1 MLRTIT
7 AVLLM
12 GLATLAAC
20 QSNQGVVEVT
30 RLVETEQRVEVTRI
44 VSETIVQEAT
54 RLVIEEVEVELL
66 VEVTK
71 QPLGSDARPVQLL
84 FPPRFEADFV
94 ARRGVPLVEAL
105 YEATGY
111 QFSVGVLD
119 SEQAVIDLM
128 CAAPVDTIGFLSP
141 VGYVLANDQCG
152 VQIGSV
158 AVDSDGLA
166 AKTGMM
172 VTRVD
177 SDLDELASVQDQ
189 RWAVSDEN
197 SLSNSLYFQA
207 MLKEADVEVGEAV
220 PVAGESVAMLAVYEE
235 DVDLATAEF
244 IPPILPFEETVWDG
258 EVDDPEPW
266 RALGLAPERSPIGYV
281 RVNGDP
287 QNGGYRVR
295 DARSRI
301 IDVAPQIFD
310 ETRIVAL
317 SAPIPNETVVYGRD
331 FPLAMARL
339 LEAELTR
346 FTDMEACQLSL
357 CSVDFYGWTGLVPA
371 VDEMYEPVR
380 FVRETLEL
388 DADQLLDLS
397 Q

>member
-1 MLRTIT
+1 M
-7 AVLLM
+7 
-12 GLATLAAC
+12 
-20 QSNQGVVEVT
+20 
-30 RLVETEQRVEVTRI
+30 
-44 VSETIVQEAT
+44 
-54 RLVIEEVEVELL
+54 
-66 VEVTK
+66 
-71 QPLGSDARPVQLL
+71 
-84 FPPRFEADFV
+84 
-94 ARRGVPLVEAL
+94 
-105 YEATGY
+105 
-111 QFSVGVLD
+111 
-119 SEQAVIDLM
+119 IDLM

-177 SDLDELASVQDQ
+177 SDLDALASVQDQ
-189 RWAVSDEN
+189 RWAVSDED

-220 PVAGESVAMLAVYEE
+220 PVAGESVAMLAVGEE
-235 DVDLATAEF
+235 DVDVATAEF

-258 EVDDPEPW
+258 EDDDPEPW

-301 IDVAPQIFD
+301 FDVAPQIFD

-331 FPLAMARL
+331 FPLAMARQ
-339 LEAELTR
+339 LEAELTGLR
-346 FTDMEACQLSL
+346 TWRPANYR
-357 CSVDFYGWTGLVPA
+357 SVPLTSMAGAGLVPA

-388 DADQLLDLS
+388 DRG
-397 Q
+397 